1 MIQVRKGGY
10 TVLDL
15 SNVTLTVDSDG
26 HYNGT
31 APVKSYTA
39 IKDGG
44 KPVMV
49 SGLKLGSTIYS
60 DSLAT
65 FTIRAASKVNVLYL
79 IGGGSI
85 DIEVSNAGAVTVIRY
100 D

>member
-1 MIQVRKGGY
+1 MRRGGY

-15 SNVTLTVDSDG
+15 SNVALTQDSDG
-26 HYNGT
+26 HYIGT
-31 APVKSYTA
+31 APVKAYTA

-49 SGLKLGSTIYS
+49 SGLKIGSTIYS

-65 FTIRAASKVNVLYL
+65 FTTRAASTVTVDYL
-79 IGGGSI
+79 VGGGYLSI
-85 DIEVSNAGAVTVIRY
+85 EITNAGAVTVILW